1 MNHKTTS
8 ILLVAALVLLGVA
21 GVGCQKLK
29 ARDQLNKGVQ
39 AFRGGAYPVAVEH
52 FKQAVAL
59 DPNYPIARSYLAAS
73 YMYQYIP
80 GAESEENLRMAKAAD
95 EEYRKVLEQD
105 PKNGNAMLAIAQL
118 NFHQKN
124 LDDALVW
131 YKKALAVN
139 PNDKTAY
146 YTIGVI
152 AWSKA
157 YPARMTARAEL
168 GMRPEDPGPLKDKK
182 VREPLREKSM
192 AIIDDGTQALEKALA
207 LDPEYDD
214 AMAYMNLLYREKAD
228 LEDSAAAYKQDIET
242 ADKWIDKTVETK
254 KIKAARMPSTGGIT
268 NTQ

>member
-1 MNHKTTS
+1 MNHRTTS

-80 GAESEENLRMAKAAD
+80 GAESEENLRMAKAAED
-95 EEYRKVLEQD
+95 EYRKVLDQD
-105 PKNGNAMLAIAQL
+105 PRNGNAMLAIAQL
-118 NFHQKN
+118 KFHQKN
-124 LDDALVW
+124 LDEALDW
-131 YKKALAVN
+131 YKKAIAIN

-157 YPARMTARAEL
+157 YPARMTVRAEL

-182 VREPLREKSM
+182 VRDGLREKNL
-192 AIIDDGTQALEKALA
+192 AIIDEGTQALEKALG

-214 AMAYMNLLYREKAD
+214 AMAYMNLLYRERAD
-228 LEDSAAAYKQDIET
+228 LEDSAAAYGQDIGT
-242 ADKWIDKTVETK
+242 ANKWIDKTVETK
-254 KIKAARMPSTGGIT
+254 RIKAAKTANTGGIT
-268 NTQ
+268 SSQ